1 MSEART
7 AAPQPT
13 EARTAPPDGGQSRVV
28 ELKVSGNL
36 MTLEA
41 GLFCVFQMPVSTPP
55 DARSGLPGVRIS
67 LPPGP
72 GSRPEAVTIST
83 FRDDGWLDGR
93 DGAALIRVTGGP
105 AQVLVTVYQ
114 APSATPDTAPRLQ
127 VMRLGPDAG
136 DQSRA
141 PAVPARASS
150 LEDADVVAHIQ
161 RTGDV
166 GTKLGQ
172 WIGTRGSGLW
182 IEGFGLTPHDG
193 VAASDIEYQAV
204 LGRGWL
210 SPWIEGGKFCGSR
223 GMALP
228 LLGLKLRLKGEAAKT
243 HQCSYAAS
251 FVDGS
256 TVGPVPGGETCEAES
271 LAAMEALQIVIERR
285 GGATAPRRPTRARAG
300 QASESPPAA
309 AAPAEQSRT
318 ETRDKPKR
326 AARPATT
333 PRRSR

>member
-1 MSEART
+1 
-7 AAPQPT
+7 
-13 EARTAPPDGGQSRVV
+13 
-28 ELKVSGNL
+28 
-36 MTLEA
+36 
-41 GLFCVFQMPVSTPP
+41 
-55 DARSGLPGVRIS
+55 

-93 DGAALIRVTGGP
+93 EGAALIRVTGGP

-114 APSATPDTAPRLQ
+114 APSASPETAPRLQ
-127 VMRLGPDAG
+127 VMRLGPDTG

-141 PAVPARASS
+141 PEMAGRAST
-150 LEDADVVAHIQ
+150 LEEAEVVAHIQ

-166 GTKLGQ
+166 GAKLGE
-172 WIGTRGSGLW
+172 WVGTRGSGLW

-193 VAASDIEYQAV
+193 VTAGDVEYQAV

-228 LLGLKLRLKGEAAKT
+228 LLGIKLRLKGEAAKT
-243 HQCSYAAS
+243 HQCSYSAS

-256 TVGPVPGGETCEAES
+256 AVRPVPGGETCEAES
-271 LAAMEALQIVIERR
+271 LAALEALRIVIERR
-285 GGATAPRRPTRARAG
+285 GGASAAPKRPARARAG
-300 QASESPPAA
+300 QAAEIPAA
-309 AAPAEQSRT
+309 AEQSRT
-318 ETRDKPKR
+318 EAPDKPKR
-326 AARPATT
+326 AARPAGA